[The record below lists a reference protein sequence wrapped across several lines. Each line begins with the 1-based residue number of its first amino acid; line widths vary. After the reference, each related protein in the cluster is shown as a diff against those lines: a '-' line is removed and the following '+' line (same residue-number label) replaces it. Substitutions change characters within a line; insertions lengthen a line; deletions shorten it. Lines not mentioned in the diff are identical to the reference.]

1 MAYESESPTPPF
13 AVPTPESGTSRTC
26 GNVGQTNACSV
37 VFRGKQRVREFEIT
51 TRSSS
56 LPATSTGEA
65 LRVKS
70 YDLVKFIHIYFYIF
84 LFPLA
89 FFFSARFLSRWR
101 LKCECVGYC
110 AHSPLY
116 TI

>member
-1 MAYESESPTPPF
+1 MCRGCYERPTGTDMG
-13 AVPTPESGTSRTC
+13 VPQVSRWC
-26 GNVGQTNACSV
+26 IGASKRFRSNDVLSNVGQTNACSV

-56 LPATSTGEA
+56 SPATSTGEA

-89 FFFSARFLSRWR
+89 FFFSARFFESLEI
-101 LKCECVGYC
+101 KM
-110 AHSPLY
+110 
-116 TI
+116 